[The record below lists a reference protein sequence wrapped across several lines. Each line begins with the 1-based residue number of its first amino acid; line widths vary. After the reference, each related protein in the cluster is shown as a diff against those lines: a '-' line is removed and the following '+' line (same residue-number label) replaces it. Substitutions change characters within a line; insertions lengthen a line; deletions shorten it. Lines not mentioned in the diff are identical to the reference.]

1 MDPTK
6 FGRTEYGQ
14 VVRTEGDHGF
24 FAFLPSAIPREIKL
38 DSRTVLLLSE
48 ADDALGRLAGV
59 GRLLPNPHL
68 LASAY
73 LTQEA
78 VASSRIEGTQASL
91 SEVFR
96 AVAGGGSPPSSDVQ
110 EVRNYIAALEHGLA
124 RLQELP
130 VCLRLTREI
139 HRTLMTNVRGRE
151 QHPGEFRTTQNW
163 IGSSGDRPD
172 TAAFV
177 PPPVD
182 HLADCLA
189 DWERYANETPPVP
202 LLVQCGLLHYQFETI
217 HPFLD
222 GNGRLGRLLIVL
234 FLVSRARLPQ
244 PLLYISRFFEDN
256 RAEYYDRLQGVRE
269 RGEIQEWLQL
279 FLSAVAVQARD
290 AVDRAEALVDIR
302 ERYRQ
307 ALRGSRSRAP
317 EVVDLLLGNPVLT
330 TGRVEREL
338 AVTNAGA
345 LNLIRQLESLEVV
358 QDAGRAGR
366 GGRRVW
372 VAHDVLTV
380 LEGRSGDDQTAPGD
394 HDGMMRED
402 GQ

>member
-6 FGRTEYGQ
+6 FVRTEFAQ
-14 VVRTEGDHGF
+14 VVRTPGAHGF
-24 FAFLPSAIPREIKL
+24 FAFLPSAIPRRIEL
-38 DSRTVLLLSE
+38 DSRTVLLLSD

-59 GRLLPNPHL
+59 GRLFANPHL

-96 AVAGGGSPPSSDVQ
+96 AVASGGSPPSSDVQ

-124 RLQELP
+124 LLQELP
-130 VCLRLTREI
+130 VCLRLAKEI
-139 HRTLMTNVRGRE
+139 HRTLMTNARGRE
-151 QHPGEFRTTQNW
+151 QHPGDFRTTQNW
-163 IGSSGDRPD
+163 IGSSGDRPN

-177 PPPVD
+177 PPPLD

-189 DWERYANETPPVP
+189 DWERYANEKPPVP
-202 LLVQCGLLHYQFETI
+202 VLVQCGLLHYQFETI

-234 FLVSRARLPQ
+234 FLVGRARLPQ

-256 RAEYYDRLQGVRE
+256 RREYYDRLHGVRE

-279 FLSAVAVQARD
+279 FLQAVVVQARD
-290 AVDRAEALVDIR
+290 AVVRAEALVDLR
-302 ERYRQ
+302 ENYRQ
-307 ALRGSRSRAP
+307 RLRGSHSRAP
-317 EVVDLLLGNPVLT
+317 EVVDMVLGNPY
-330 TGRVEREL
+330 
-338 AVTNAGA
+338 
-345 LNLIRQLESLEVV
+345 SL
-358 QDAGRAGR
+358 R
-366 GGRRVW
+366 
-372 VAHDVLTV
+372 
-380 LEGRSGDDQTAPGD
+380 PG
-394 HDGMMRED
+394 
-402 GQ
+402 

>member
-1 MDPTK
+1 V
-6 FGRTEYGQ
+6 RTEFGQ
-14 VVRTEGDHGF
+14 VVRTLGDHGY
-24 FAFLPSAIPREIKL
+24 FAYLPSAIPREIEL
-38 DSRTVLLLSE
+38 DSRTVLPLSD

-96 AVAGGGSPPSSDVQ
+96 AVAGGGSPSSSDVQ
-110 EVRNYIAALEHGLA
+110 EVRNYIAALEHGLS

-130 VCLRLTREI
+130 ICLRLTREI

-151 QHPGEFRTTQNW
+151 QHPGDFRTTQNW

-182 HLADCLA
+182 HLAGCLA

-202 LLVQCGLLHYQFETI
+202 VLVQCGLLHYQFETI

-279 FLSAVAVQARD
+279 FLTAVAVQARD
-290 AVDRAEALVDIR
+290 AVDRAEALVDLR

-330 TGRVEREL
+330 AGRVEREL

-358 QDAGRAGR
+358 QDVGRTGR

-372 VAHDVLTV
+372 VAHEVLTV
-380 LEGRSGDDQTAPGD
+380 LEGRSGDDQSTPDD
-394 HDGMMRED
+394 HDVTMQEGA
-402 GQ
+402 Q

>member
-1 MDPTK
+1 MGTE
-6 FGRTEYGQ
+6 FGE
-14 VVRTEGDHGF
+14 VVRTLGDQGF
-24 FAFLPSAIPREIKL
+24 FAYLPSGIPREIEL
-38 DSRTVLLLSE
+38 ESRTVLLLSD

-124 RLQELP
+124 RLEELP
-130 VCLRLTREI
+130 ICLRLTTEI
-139 HRTLMTNVRGRE
+139 HRILMRNVRGRE

-172 TAAFV
+172 TAPFV

-182 HLADCLA
+182 HLAGCLA
-189 DWERYANETPPVP
+189 DWERYANERPPVP
-202 LLVQCGLLHYQFETI
+202 VLVQCGLLHYQFETI

-279 FLSAVAVQARD
+279 FLTAVAVQARD
-290 AVDRAEALVDIR
+290 AVDRAEALVDLR

-330 TGRVEREL
+330 AGRVEREL
-338 AVTNAGA
+338 SVTNAGA

-358 QDAGRAGR
+358 QDVGRTGR

-380 LEGRSGDDQTAPGD
+380 LEGRSGDDQGAPGD
-394 HDGMMRED
+394 HDVTMRED
-402 GQ
+402 AQ

>member
-1 MDPTK
+1 
-6 FGRTEYGQ
+6 
-14 VVRTEGDHGF
+14 
-24 FAFLPSAIPREIKL
+24 
-38 DSRTVLLLSE
+38 VLLLSD

-59 GRLLPNPHL
+59 GRLLPNSHL

-110 EVRNYIAALEHGLA
+110 EVRNYIAALEHGLV
-124 RLQELP
+124 RLQDLP
-130 VCLRLTREI
+130 ICLRLAKEI
-139 HRTLMTNVRGRE
+139 HRTLMTNVGGRE

-163 IGSSGDRPD
+163 IGSSGDRPE

-189 DWERYANETPPVP
+189 DWECYANETPPVP
-202 LLVQCGLLHYQFETI
+202 ALVQCGLLHYQFETI

-234 FLVSRARLPQ
+234 FLVSRGRLPQ
-244 PLLYISRFFEDN
+244 PLLHISRFFEDN
-256 RAEYYDRLQGVRE
+256 RSEYYDRLQGVRE

-279 FLSAVAVQARD
+279 FLTAVAVQARE
-290 AVDRAEALVDIR
+290 AVDRADVLVDLR

-317 EVVDLLLGNPVLT
+317 EVVDLLLANPVLT

-338 AVTNAGA
+338 AITNAGA

-358 QDAGRAGR
+358 GDVGRSGR

-372 VAHDVLTV
+372 VAHDVLAV
-380 LEGRSGDDQTAPGD
+380 LEGRSGEDQSAPGD
-394 HDGMMRED
+394 HDVPMRED
-402 GQ
+402 AR